1 MARRSDKN
9 ERIDKKAETIKK
21 RQDALKKKFINTL
34 EQQPVIQTAVAIAGI
49 DRSTYYRWRDEDP
62 EFREKTEGAK
72 EQGIEFTNDMME
84 SLLIKQAREGK
95 VTPIIFWLKNHH
107 PDYSEKKFFNHEHH
121 IRQDDVLTDE
131 RKKEIAMCISNWSQP
146 VNEDER
152 DEDYEFVSEEVKKS
166 EVKSKPK
173 KIQKK
178 QTKKVRPKNTVRKK
192 KAITKKVKT
201 EPQKTSRSTVA
212 KKIVPKKLK

>member
-1 MARRSDKN
+1 MARKGNNN
-9 ERIDKKAETIKK
+9 ERTDKKAETIKK
-21 RQDALKKKFINTL
+21 RQDALKKKFIKTL

-72 EQGIEFTNDMME
+72 DQGIEFTNDMME
-84 SLLIKQAREGK
+84 SLLIKLAREGK
-95 VTPIIFWLKNHH
+95 ITPIIFWLKNHH

-121 IRQDDVLTDE
+121 ITQDDVLTEE
-131 RKKEIAMCISNWSQP
+131 RKKEIMLCMQAWSEP
-146 VNEDER
+146 EDGDER
-152 DEDYEFVSEEVKKS
+152 DEDYEFISEEVKKS

-178 QTKKVRPKNTVRKK
+178 QTRDVKPKKTVRKK
-192 KAITKKVKT
+192 AVTKKVETK
-201 EPQKTSRSTVA
+201 PQKTSGSTVA

>member
-1 MARRSDKN
+1 MARRSNNN

-21 RQDALKKKFINTL
+21 RQDALKKKFTSVL
-34 EQQPVIQTAVAIAGI
+34 EQNPIIQTAVAMVGI
-49 DRSTYYRWRDEDP
+49 GKSTYYRWIEDDP
-62 EFREKTEGAK
+62 KFRKDCAESMTKGV
-72 EQGIEFTNDMME
+72 EFTNDMME
-84 SLLIKQAREGK
+84 SLLIKTAREGK
-95 VTPIIFWLKNHH
+95 ITSIIFWLKNHH

-121 IRQDDVLTDE
+121 IRQDDVLTEE

-146 VNEDER
+146 VDEDER

-178 QTKKVRPKNTVRKK
+178 QTKKVRPKNTVQE
-192 KAITKKVKT
+192 KAVTKKDKT
-201 EPQKTSRSTVA
+201 EPQKTSKSTIA